1 MSELIHCPPVL
12 TTLKDTLPSDDLTD
26 TDEVHIYRLRLLGCI
41 YDNFPEQN
49 GDDEKK

>member
-12 TTLKDTLPSDDLTD
+12 TTLKDSLPSDDLTD
-26 TDEVHIYRLRLLGCI
+26 TDEVYIYRLRLLGCI
-41 YDNFPEQN
+41 YNFPEQN